1 MGKNKVLVPILG
13 LVLLMVVFL
22 GLAFQMAKSEDS
34 KGKTSLKSS
43 ENQSSTVLAEENS
56 NESKIGEKKESEIN
70 QSELKQKTDAEALIG
85 ENITQDEIQSKVG
98 KWNDFEMS
106 SESCERGVYAGK
118 FFYNSFIIHTRT
130 YDQGQT
136 FSVVSVN

>member
-22 GLAFQMAKSEDS
+22 GLAFQMAKTEDNRGKSSLESGGNQATTVQAEANTKESKHDTKEDS
-34 KGKTSLKSS
+34 G
-43 ENQSSTVLAEENS
+43 
-56 NESKIGEKKESEIN
+56 IN
-70 QSELKQKTDAEALIG
+70 QSELKQKTEAEALIG
-85 ENITQDEIQSKVG
+85 EKITQEDIQSKVG

-136 FSVVSVN
+136 FNVVSVN

>member
-13 LVLLMVVFL
+13 LVLLMVIFL
-22 GLAFQMAKSEDS
+22 GLAFQMAKIEDNR
-34 KGKTSLKSS
+34 GKASLESS
-43 ENQSSTVLAEENS
+43 ENQSATVKAEDNTK
-56 NESKIGEKKESEIN
+56 ESKLDPKEESEKN
-70 QSELKQKTDAEALIG
+70 QSESKQKTEAEALIG
-85 ENITQDEIQSKVG
+85 EKITQDEIQNKVG

-136 FSVVSVN
+136 FNVVSVN